1 MRVVRSLCE
10 KNAKKCSE
18 EISSNNNEQLLC
30 KGKEIMTEVY
40 NDCKEGDLKNSP
52 LKTGDST
59 ERGQLLEETGLRTKQ
74 PNSGKAQLA
83 LEYLLAK

>member
-1 MRVVRSLCE
+1 
-10 KNAKKCSE
+10 
-18 EISSNNNEQLLC
+18 
-30 KGKEIMTEVY
+30 MTEAC
-40 NDCKEGDLKNSP
+40 NDCKEGDLKNSL

-59 ERGQLLEETGLRTKQ
+59 ERGQLLEETGLGAKQ

>member
-1 MRVVRSLCE
+1 
-10 KNAKKCSE
+10 
-18 EISSNNNEQLLC
+18 
-30 KGKEIMTEVY
+30 MTEPY
-40 NDCKEGDLKNSP
+40 NDCKEGDLKNSL

-59 ERGQLLEETGLRTKQ
+59 ELGQLVEETGLGTKQ

>member
-30 KGKEIMTEVY
+30 KGKEIMTEPY
-40 NDCKEGDLKNSP
+40 NNCKEGDLKNSL

-59 ERGQLLEETGLRTKQ
+59 ELGQLVEETGLGTKQ